1 MISSSALRGKSIIV
15 IGGGAGNFVVLSA
28 LRHYPVKLSSI
39 VSMADS
45 GGSTGKLRDQYGVLP
60 PGDIRCSL
68 VALSD
73 AGRTLRDLFNYRFTT
88 GDLKEHSFGNI
99 FLSTLEKITG
109 SFDGAVAEASRIL
122 NIKGSVIPVTL
133 DNVHLC
139 ARLTSGLVVKGEAN
153 IDIPRHNPEIPIA
166 DVWLSPQ
173 ARINPKARK
182 AILSADMIIIGPGD
196 IYTSLI
202 PNLLVRGV
210 VRAIKK
216 SRAKKVYVCNLMT
229 KFGETHG
236 FKARD
241 FVGAIEGHLGKRV
254 LDYAIFNNKKPPV
267 AVSRRY
273 LEENSHFVDVSGL
286 DLEGRKPK
294 YILADLLDPG
304 PFIRHNPRK
313 KLAELLIRLL
323 LRDENNSS

>member
-1 MISSSALRGKSIIV
+1 MISSPALSGKRIVV

-28 LRHYPVKLSSI
+28 LRRHPVWLSSI

-60 PGDIRCSL
+60 PGDIRRSL

-73 AGRTLRDLFNYRFTT
+73 AGQTLRDLFNYRFAT

-99 FLSTLEKITG
+99 FLSALEKITG
-109 SFDGAVAEASRIL
+109 SFDRAVAEASRIL

-139 ARLTSGLVVKGEAN
+139 ARLANSLVVKGEAN
-153 IDIPRHNPEIPIA
+153 IDIPKHDPQIPIEE
-166 DVWLSPQ
+166 VWLSPE
-173 ARINPKARK
+173 AKINPEAGK

-196 IYTSLI
+196 IYTSLV
-202 PNLLVRGV
+202 PNLLVKGV
-210 VRAIKK
+210 VGAIRK
-216 SRAKKVYVCNLMT
+216 SKAKKVYVCNLMT

-236 FKARD
+236 FKAQD
-241 FVGAIEGHLGKRV
+241 FVDAIERYLGKNV
-254 LDYAIFNNKKPPV
+254 LDCAVFNDKKPPAAV
-267 AVSRRY
+267 ARRY

-286 DLEGRKPK
+286 DLEHKKPR
-294 YILADLLDPG
+294 YILADLLDSG
-304 PFIRHNPRK
+304 RFVRHNPRK
-313 KLAELLIRLL
+313 KLAGVLMQLLSGN
-323 LRDENNSS
+323 ESN